1 MGGVFRIDRV
11 INNNVISVLEDGHEV
26 ILTGRGLGFG
36 QHAGGTYE
44 PARVERRFVLDDSRS
59 AAGFTAMIA
68 ELPYE
73 VIVLS
78 NQIADYVE
86 QEFGVWLSS
95 ARQLAL
101 ADHIQFA
108 IERLAKGQRL
118 ANELLW
124 ELKNTYRT
132 EFGAALQIL
141 DMVTEAT
148 GVVLPV
154 DEAGFVTMHL
164 VNAGLPGQA
173 RGSLSTAAAVSDI
186 VTLVREELGIPLATD
201 SVAYA
206 RFLTHVKFAVQR
218 IEEGQLL
225 ANPDNALFEM
235 VSAQDPTSYQCA
247 QVIAR
252 YVLGRYEVV
261 LPEEELLYLMVHV
274 NRLRSRDSTTA

>member
-101 ADHIQFA
+101 ADHQS
-108 IERLAKGQRL
+108 
-118 ANELLW
+118 
-124 ELKNTYRT
+124 
-132 EFGAALQIL
+132 
-141 DMVTEAT
+141 
-148 GVVLPV
+148 
-154 DEAGFVTMHL
+154 
-164 VNAGLPGQA
+164 GLHS
-173 RGSLSTAAAVSDI
+173 R
-186 VTLVREELGIPLATD
+186 
-201 SVAYA
+201 
-206 RFLTHVKFAVQR
+206 
-218 IEEGQLL
+218 
-225 ANPDNALFEM
+225 
-235 VSAQDPTSYQCA
+235 
-247 QVIAR
+247 QV
-252 YVLGRYEVV
+252 
-261 LPEEELLYLMVHV
+261 P
-274 NRLRSRDSTTA
+274 RLRRRRHDQRVGRTRHLQVRGVG